1 MGNNISKKVII
12 IFSTILVIVLSAVIV
27 SLATGRTQIPA
38 LSDPNGV
45 FYQRLDDQGN
55 IVYTITNQELYEQI
69 KATDGIDQVL
79 FAVDSYLL
87 KSYIDQVTP
96 EQITDKVKQLTYGT
110 KVDTEIADIPAER
123 RAELEAAFERN
134 LALAG
139 YADNHEP
146 YVILLIAREA
156 YARFAM
162 IQDKDITDHAVALE
176 FDNNYFEDIK
186 AVRIRFTSSADAQD
200 VMKRFNLLILGTT
213 NQSLRE
219 YLGFRFTSE
228 TLKDDNDDLVEAYK
242 TVFTYYT
249 DDAGNIRDL
258 QGVIAFT
265 KGANDIYT
273 NNLSQQF
280 TKDQEGNLI
289 NAELEVVIEAAHIF
303 ATVTEAQ
310 AFKDANTTYYT
321 VSKTDAFDEDERAEV
336 RDRDGVLVYRVDK
349 DGKVY
354 DLAEVDVTTTSKLI
368 LNKSYTNIKNVAS
381 ATVNNSKELTEA
393 EILEKYLEMYNFV
406 YQSNRDPINTAST
419 KEDLIASDNPY
430 LTFNYETE
438 RKASP
443 TLSAYLFRTLN
454 LNDEEALPYTVSPRT
469 FTSGGTAFFY
479 LAFKLTQPE
488 KTDYIALM
496 LDEIVKTIKLPE
508 QAAGNITLPTS
519 GAYGSTISWTSANTQ
534 IVSNTGVVTRPA
546 TDTTVKLTY
555 RITLNNI
562 TRNGDI
568 DVLFLKNGQTSEVTN
583 DYVVKTFKEMF
594 NDDAAYDV
602 LFQKLVDARL
612 NDATNG
618 QKYQSEKLVKLRT
631 TFELTIYDRFLSLDY
646 QQIDSAYVAPKAG
659 HKTNLAMVSGRVSY
673 QSVDAI
679 NEPFT
684 LTADHLMTL
693 ALEKN
698 AALYIANT
706 VQWNEVLFS
715 SFYVDQFGT
724 QRDILKNRTDKMKEV
739 LQSVAGFKSEF
750 AYYQQLYAQYGMA
763 FPYKTVSDYAFIQLG
778 AKTEEQMMQYFIKS
792 ILQPHFVNE
801 TIERLNLVNY
811 FEDTIEDYYN
821 NYFSLKVTHL
831 IIYVDFNEDGSLDN
845 FFDYKDGLSEA
856 ELDDL
861 DALVAGFEN
870 AITEY
875 LGESTANTYTTL
887 VTAYNNALR
896 SDETWGEYKQFGFL
910 LKTETLTQSSL
921 YGNEGSSDTLFYS
934 GEYGVKD
941 SYVAEY
947 TTALTALYQEYRL
960 DQNKTLDFLRSSLVE
975 TQFGLHLLTAQ
986 KGSKFDQPSA
996 KFEEANPASPAYT
1009 VGLAND
1015 SDIPSLDQLKIYAEY
1030 IFFDLVYD
1038 LSDTGV
1044 EELHGISVPKIPT
1057 AVMNALQ
1064 FYFGGQTL
1072 VKNQNQ
1078 LKGLVSELYTVGTLN
1093 IDVIH
1098 RMQSGT
1104 FLENDYL
1111 DLTDAQMKSA
1121 LQALSTVYFN
1131 SIFSKYI
1138 D

>member
-55 IVYTITNQELYEQI
+55 IVYKITNQELYEQI

-110 KVDTEIADIPAER
+110 KDDAEIAKITAER

-162 IQDKDITDHAVALE
+162 IRDKDITDHAVALE

-258 QGVIAFT
+258 QGVIAFN

-280 TKDQEGNLI
+280 TKDQDGNLI
-289 NAELEVVIEAAHIF
+289 NADLEVVIEAAHIF

-310 AFKDANTTYYT
+310 AFKDTNTTYYT
-321 VSKTDAFDEDERAEV
+321 LSKTDAFDEDERAEV
-336 RDRDGVLVYRVDK
+336 RDRDGDLVYRVDK

-393 EILEKYLEMYNFV
+393 EVLEKYLEMYNFV
-406 YQSNRDPINTAST
+406 YQSSRDPINTTST
-419 KEDLIASDNPY
+419 KEDLIASDNPF

-454 LNDEEALPYTVSPRT
+454 LNAEDAIPYTISPRT

-479 LAFKLTQPE
+479 LAFKLTQPA

-496 LDEIVKTIKLPE
+496 LDEIVKTIKLPTE
-508 QAAGNITLPTS
+508 AAGNITLPTS
-519 GAYGSTISWTSANTQ
+519 GAYGSSISWTSANTQ

-612 NDATNG
+612 NDASNG

-631 TFELTIYDRFLSLDY
+631 EFKLTIYDRFLSLDY

-659 HKTNLAMVSGRVSY
+659 HKTNLATVSGRASY
-673 QSVDAI
+673 QSETAI
-679 NEPFT
+679 NEAFT
-684 LTADHLMTL
+684 LTADELMTL

-715 SFYVDQFGT
+715 SFYVDEFGT
-724 QRDILKNRTDKMKEV
+724 QRDILKNRTDKMKQV

-801 TIERLNLVNY
+801 TINRLNLVNY
-811 FEDTIEDYYN
+811 FEDTIEDFYN

-856 ELDDL
+856 QLDDL

-896 SDETWGEYKQFGFL
+896 SNETWGEYKQFGFL

-941 SYVAEY
+941 SYVPEY
-947 TTALTALYQEYRL
+947 TSALTALYQEYRL
-960 DQNKTLDFLRSSLVE
+960 DQNKDLDFLRSSLVE

-986 KGSKFDQPSA
+986 KGNKFVQPSA
-996 KFEEANPASPAYT
+996 KFAETNPASPAFT
-1009 VGLAND
+1009 QGIEND
-1015 SDIPSLDQLKIYAEY
+1015 SDIPSLAQLKIYAEY

-1044 EELHGISVPKIPT
+1044 EELHGITVPKIPT
-1057 AVMNALQ
+1057 SVMNALQ

-1104 FLENDYL
+1104 FLANDYL

-1121 LQALSTVYFN
+1121 LQDLSTIYFN

>member
-27 SLATGRTQIPA
+27 SLVTGRTQIPA

-45 FYQRLDDQGN
+45 FYQRLDNQGN
-55 IVYTITNQELYEQI
+55 VIYKITNLELYEQI
-69 KATDGIDQVL
+69 KSTDGIDQVL
-79 FAVDSYLL
+79 FAIDSHLL

-96 EQITDKVKQLTYGT
+96 EQIAEKVKLLTYGT
-110 KVDTEIADIPAER
+110 KDDTEIAKLTATR

-176 FDNNYFEDIK
+176 FDNNFFEDIK
-186 AVRIRFTSSADAQD
+186 MVRIRFTSSADAQD
-200 VMKRFNLLILGTT
+200 VMRRFNLLILGTT

-228 TLKDDNDDLVEAYK
+228 TLKDDNDAIVQAYK
-242 TVFTYYT
+242 TIFTYYT

-258 QGVIAFT
+258 QGVIAFN

-280 TKDQEGNLI
+280 TKDQDGNLI
-289 NAELEVVIEAAHIF
+289 NADLEIVIEAAHIF

-310 AFKDANTTYYT
+310 AFKTANTTYYT
-321 VSKTDAFDEDERAEV
+321 LTKTNPFDEDERAEV
-336 RDRDGVLVYRVDK
+336 RDRDGILVYRVDK
-349 DGKVY
+349 DGKVW

-368 LNKSYTNIKNVAS
+368 LNKAYTNIKNVAS

-393 EILEKYLEMYNFV
+393 EVLKKYLEMYNFV
-406 YQSNRDPINTAST
+406 YQSNRDAINTNAT
-419 KEDLIASDNPY
+419 KEDLIASDNPF
-430 LTFNYETE
+430 LTFNYATE

-443 TLSAYLFRTLN
+443 TLSAYMFRTLN
-454 LNDEEALPYTVSPRT
+454 LNDEEAVPYTVSPRT

-479 LAFKLTQPE
+479 LAYKLTQPA

-496 LDEIVKTIKLPE
+496 LDEIVKTIVLPAE
-508 QAAGNITLPTS
+508 AAGNITLPTS

-534 IVSNTGVVTRPA
+534 IVSNTGVVTRPS

-555 RITLNNI
+555 RITLNNV

-568 DVLFLKNGQTSEVTN
+568 NVKFLRSGQTSEVVN
-583 DYVVKTFKEMF
+583 DYVVKTFKEML
-594 NDDAAYDV
+594 NDDAQYDV

-612 NDATNG
+612 NDSSNG
-618 QKYQSEKLVKLRT
+618 QKWQVEKLVKLRS
-631 TFELTIYDRFLSLDY
+631 TFKLTIYDRFLSLDY

-659 HKTNLAMVSGRVSY
+659 HKTNLATLTGRVGY
-673 QSVDAI
+673 HGAEAI
-679 NEPFT
+679 NETFT
-684 LTADHLMTL
+684 LTADGLMTL
-693 ALEKN
+693 ALAKN
-698 AALYIANT
+698 AALYTANT
-706 VQWNEVLFS
+706 VQWKEVLHSTF
-715 SFYVDQFGT
+715 FADQFGT
-724 QRDILKNRTDKMKEV
+724 QRNIMKNRSDKMKDV
-739 LQSVAGFKSEF
+739 LKSVAGFKSEF

-801 TIERLNLVNY
+801 TIQRLNLINY
-811 FEDTIEDYYN
+811 FEDTINDYYN

-831 IIYVDFNEDGSLDN
+831 ILYFDFNEDGSLDN
-845 FFDYKDGLSEA
+845 FFDYKDGLTPA

-875 LGESTANTYTTL
+875 LGLSTANTYTTL

-896 SDETWGEYKQFGFL
+896 SDETWGAYKQFGFL
-910 LKTETLTQSSL
+910 LKTETLTQTSL

-941 SYVAEY
+941 SYVPEY
-947 TTALTALYQEYRL
+947 TAALTALYQEYRL
-960 DQNKTLDFLRSSLVE
+960 DQNKTLDFLRSPLVE

-996 KFEEANPASPAYT
+996 KFAEANPAAPAFT
-1009 VGLAND
+1009 VGITND
-1015 SDIPSLDQLKIYAEY
+1015 SDIPSLAQLKIYAEY
-1030 IFFDLVYD
+1030 VFYDLVYD

-1044 EELHGISVPKIPT
+1044 EELHGITVPKIPT
-1057 AVMNALQ
+1057 SVMNALQ

-1072 VKNQNQ
+1072 VKNNKQ
-1078 LKGLVSELYTVGTLN
+1078 LRGLVSELYTVGTLN
-1093 IDVIH
+1093 IDVLY
-1098 RMQSGT
+1098 RMSSGT
-1104 FLENDYL
+1104 FLANDYSPF
-1111 DLTDAQMKSA
+1111 TDAQMKSA
-1121 LQALSTVYFN
+1121 LQALSTIYFN